1 MLRASI
7 RSLHRITATCISTS
21 PPRVDASPP
30 SQGPQISSEMQIM
43 VRSASLPANC
53 FNLCRG
59 WMRTN
64 SRQTKLTADL
74 RNWLFLPLVLSLH
87 PYSNSAKKKKDFN
100 AKQRTL
106 QNVTHCSKI
115 LRLARIRILKLVLDK
130 DFVLA
135 FSEGQ
140 VLQNYNIT
148 CKILI
153 ARLWAILFQRPYLY
167 VSAQKVLISLS
178 WQSGLRWG
186 CVISLGWGCVI
197 PQRWGFVIFP
207 EALGLTPTQVLE
219 IGCVILELKYFRIY
233 FCNSLR
239 KSKNSS
245 KDLVKKATFFYV
257 QEILLKQV
265 LLVRDPKPSA
275 FWRSRSI
282 WPWVKFGRHLEEF
295 QKNWFSSEQLRA
307 LKVHNNSNFI
317 RLSPSC
323 IYPFM

>member
-219 IGCVILELKYFRIY
+219 IGCVILELKYFRIC

-239 KSKNSS
+239 KSKNSIRIQRS
-245 KDLVKKATFFYV
+245 CEKGT
-257 QEILLKQV
+257 ILLCP
-265 LLVRDPKPSA
+265 RDTPQTSVIGPRSKAFCFLKVKVNMTLGEIWATLGGIPKKLI
-275 FWRSRSI
+275 F
-282 WPWVKFGRHLEEF
+282 
-295 QKNWFSSEQLRA
+295 LRA
-307 LKVHNNSNFI
+307 AESIKGAQ
-317 RLSPSC
+317 
-323 IYPFM
+323 